1 MGRGFVIPQSVLV
14 RIAARENPSVPK
26 EITAGEQLSKLIS
39 EVLSLREAETEKC
52 CRNGV
57 A

>member
-1 MGRGFVIPQSVLV
+1 MIPQSVLV
-14 RIAARENPSVPK
+14 RIAACETPSVPK
-26 EITAGEQLSKLIS
+26 EIMADEQLSKLIS

>member
-1 MGRGFVIPQSVLV
+1 MIPQSVLV
-14 RIAARENPSVPK
+14 RIAACETPSVPK

-39 EVLSLREAETEKC
+39 EVLSLQEAETEKC